1 MHVKYLRV
9 YIGKCEIML
18 KIVRCYS
25 LNEGG
30 KIYLFN
36 KKSIFLLF
44 SNENMFFN
52 QKNCFVNEKL
62 LLS

>member
-1 MHVKYLRV
+1 
-9 YIGKCEIML
+9 ML
-18 KIVRCYS
+18 IHCLHYYS

-44 SNENMFFN
+44 FNENMFFN
-52 QKNCFVNEKL
+52 QKKCFVNEKL
-62 LLS
+62 LLSQKKDSIKKIMT

>member
-1 MHVKYLRV
+1 
-9 YIGKCEIML
+9 
-18 KIVRCYS
+18 

-44 SNENMFFN
+44 FNENMFFN
-52 QKNCFVNEKL
+52 QKKCFDNEKL
-62 LLS
+62 LLSQKKDSIKKIMT